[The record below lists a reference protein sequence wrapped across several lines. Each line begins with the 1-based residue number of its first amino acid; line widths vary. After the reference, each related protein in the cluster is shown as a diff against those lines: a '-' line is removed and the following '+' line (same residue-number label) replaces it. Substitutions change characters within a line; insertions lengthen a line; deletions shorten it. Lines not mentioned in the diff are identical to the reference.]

1 MASFA
6 WTFPQFI
13 VDPFSAGLKNVVVA
27 INWVC
32 TGTDQTT
39 SSTASGT
46 VNLPSPSPA
55 QFIPYNQITQELA
68 FQWVSG
74 LISVQAV
81 EDNIAV
87 QIAQISVPQLQ
98 PQLPPF

>member
-1 MASFA
+1 MAVFT

-32 TGTDQTT
+32 TGTDKVN

-46 VNLPSPSPA
+46 VQLPSPNPA
-55 QFIPYNQITQELA
+55 QFIPYDQITQDLA

-81 EDNIAV
+81 EDGIAV